1 MNLQNSGGM
10 VMKKIMASA
19 LLIMMCALM
28 LFGCGEGNTADT
40 GNAAL
45 KDVALSTA
53 MEKLNEEIFDKDSMK
68 TVDSLDKLEL
78 YYDIAPADVAEFAAE
93 IAKNSATEIN
103 EAVII
108 KATDA
113 DAAKRVAE
121 KLELRLQS
129 QKDLCA
135 SYSAELLAVA
145 EKCEVRTKDVLVT
158 LIVCDNYQK
167 AISICDEVL
176 FG

>member
-1 MNLQNSGGM
+1 
-10 VMKKIMASA
+10 MKKIFASA
-19 LLIMMCALM
+19 LIIVMCALM
-28 LFGCGEGNTADT
+28 LFGCGEAAQTTDT
-40 GNAAL
+40 NAL

-53 MEKLNEEIFDKDSMK
+53 TDKLNSDIFDGGESMK
-68 TVDSLDKLEL
+68 VIDSLDKLEL
-78 YYDIAPADVAEFAAE
+78 YYDIAPEDVAEFSAE
-93 IAKNSATEIN
+93 ISKNSATEID
-103 EAVII
+103 EVVII
-108 KATDA
+108 KAVDSN
-113 DAAKRVAE
+113 AAKRIAD

-158 LIVCDNYQK
+158 LVICDDYQK

>member
-1 MNLQNSGGM
+1 
-10 VMKKIMASA
+10 MKKIFASA
-19 LLIMMCALM
+19 LIIVMCALM
-28 LFGCGEGNTADT
+28 LFGCGESAQTTDT
-40 GNAAL
+40 NAL

-53 MEKLNEEIFDKDSMK
+53 TDKLNSDIFDGGESMK
-68 TVDSLDKLEL
+68 VIDSLDKLEL
-78 YYDIAPADVAEFAAE
+78 YYDIAPEDVAEFSAE
-93 IAKNSATEIN
+93 ISKNSATEID
-103 EAVII
+103 EVVII
-108 KATDA
+108 KAVDSN
-113 DAAKRVAE
+113 AAKRIAD

-158 LIVCDNYQK
+158 LIICDDYQK

>member
-1 MNLQNSGGM
+1 
-10 VMKKIMASA
+10 MKKIFASA
-19 LLIMMCALM
+19 LIIVMCALM
-28 LFGCGEGNTADT
+28 LFGCGEAAQTTDT
-40 GNAAL
+40 NAL

-53 MEKLNEEIFDKDSMK
+53 TDKLNSDIFDGGESMK
-68 TVDSLDKLEL
+68 VIDSLDKLEL
-78 YYDIAPADVAEFAAE
+78 YYDIAPEDVAEFSAE
-93 IAKNSATEIN
+93 ISKNSATEID
-103 EAVII
+103 EVVII
-108 KATDA
+108 KAVDS
-113 DAAKRVAE
+113 DAAKRIAD

-158 LIVCDNYQK
+158 LVICDDYQK

>member
-1 MNLQNSGGM
+1 
-10 VMKKIMASA
+10 MKKIFASA
-19 LLIMMCALM
+19 LIIVMCAFM
-28 LFGCGEGNTADT
+28 LFGCGESAKTTDT
-40 GNAAL
+40 NAL

-53 MEKLNEEIFDKDSMK
+53 TDKLNSDIFDGGESMK
-68 TVDSLDKLEL
+68 VIDSLDKLEL
-78 YYDIAPADVAEFAAE
+78 YYDIAPEDVAEFSAE
-93 IAKNSATEIN
+93 ISKNSATEID
-103 EAVII
+103 EVVII
-108 KATDA
+108 KAVDSN
-113 DAAKRVAE
+113 AAKRIAD

-135 SYSAELLAVA
+135 SYSAQLLAVA

-158 LIVCDNYQK
+158 LIICDDYQK